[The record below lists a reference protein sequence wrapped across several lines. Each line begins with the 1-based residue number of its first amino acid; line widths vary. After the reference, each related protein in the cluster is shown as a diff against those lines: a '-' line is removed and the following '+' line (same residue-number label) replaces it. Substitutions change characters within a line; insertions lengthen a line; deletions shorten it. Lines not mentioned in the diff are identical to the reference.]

1 MAESSKKLN
10 INSLNSPI
18 EPFPGLSID
27 DLNKYLPAIQTVED
41 MSMEDK
47 KIKEGMFLTRCID
60 GFKKLP
66 DESIDLIIARPP
78 EDNWETTLDSGQ
90 GNTLQDYYKWNQTW
104 LEESIRVLK
113 NTGAIYIFCPWQYSG
128 MYHGLLSNFF
138 NVQTRITWKNNNLS
152 TGKNIWGNQASDI
165 WFATKTDEFLFNQN
179 PVGVNTIATKVSK
192 NNKSERSKT
201 LHNLSNKKRYAFYNK
216 FLNQKRKVLYEG
228 IKNGKVIG
236 HTDNYVR
243 VEVEPNV
250 QLINSVQ
257 RTRLLNN
264 LGDSLFGRI

>member
-1 MAESSKKLN
+1 MSEMSKKLN
-10 INSLNSPI
+10 INSLNSPT

-41 MSMEDK
+41 MSMIDK

-113 NTGAIYIFCPWQYSG
+113 NTGAI
-128 MYHGLLSNFF
+128 
-138 NVQTRITWKNNNLS
+138 
-152 TGKNIWGNQASDI
+152 
-165 WFATKTDEFLFNQN
+165 
-179 PVGVNTIATKVSK
+179 
-192 NNKSERSKT
+192 
-201 LHNLSNKKRYAFYNK
+201 
-216 FLNQKRKVLYEG
+216 
-228 IKNGKVIG
+228 
-236 HTDNYVR
+236 
-243 VEVEPNV
+243 
-250 QLINSVQ
+250 
-257 RTRLLNN
+257 
-264 LGDSLFGRI
+264 

>member
-1 MAESSKKLN
+1 MSEMSKKLN
-10 INSLNSPI
+10 INSLNSPT

-41 MSMEDK
+41 MSMIDK
-47 KIKEGMFLTRCID
+47 KIKEGMFLTKCID

-78 EDNWETTLDSGQ
+78 EDNWETTLDPGQ

-138 NVQTRITWKNNNLS
+138 NVQTRITWKNTNLPN
-152 TGKNIWGNQASDI
+152 GKNIWVNQVSDI
-165 WFATKTDEFLFNQN
+165 WFATKTDEFLFNQH
-179 PVGVNTIATKVSK
+179 PVGFNTIPTEVSK
-192 NNKSERSKT
+192 NNES
-201 LHNLSNKKRYAFYNK
+201 NLWIDATEKPNGFNSYPQKLYSRI
-216 FLNQKRKVLYEG
+216 LNASSFNLNWVLDPFMG
-228 IKNGKVIG
+228 
-236 HTDNYVR
+236 
-243 VEVEPNV
+243 
-250 QLINSVQ
+250 
-257 RTRLLNN
+257 
-264 LGDSLFGRI
+264 LGDVGVACKNEGRRFIGFETNKDYLLVTMKRIDNS